1 MLRIAVPNKGSLA
14 DSSVQILTE
23 AGYRQR
29 TDSRDLVLIDN
40 DNSVEFYYLRP
51 RDIAV
56 YVGSGELEAGITGR
70 DLLID
75 SAAEADEILSL
86 DFGASTF
93 RFAGP
98 TDQNWSVQ
106 DFAGKRVAK
115 AYPGL
120 VEHSLA
126 ALGVKAQIVRLD
138 GAVESSVRL
147 GVADVIADV
156 VSTGNTLR
164 QAGLKIFG
172 DPILTSEAV
181 VIARKNAAVPT
192 ELEVLIRRL
201 QGVVPARRYVL
212 LDYDIPKDLVEKACA
227 ITPGLES
234 PTISPLQKHDWVAV
248 RAMVLRKE
256 TNQVMDELWAAAST
270 TIGFALNAMLNP
282 AMAIMSRSFAPSPIA
297 TVFSIATPLALE
309 NSRNAAALAA
319 RSITGP
325 INCPVRTPSAISS
338 LLAL

>member
-1 MLRIAVPNKGSLA
+1 MLRVAVPNKGSLA
-14 DSSVQILTE
+14 QVAIATLNE

-29 TDSRDLVLIDN
+29 TDDRDLIISDPDN
-40 DNSVEFYYLRP
+40 GVEFYYLRP

-75 SAAEADEILSL
+75 SSASASEILSL
-86 DFGASTF
+86 DFGKSTF

-98 TDQNWSVQ
+98 MEKNLSISDI
-106 DFAGKRVAK
+106 AGKRVAT

-120 VEHSLA
+120 VQQHLKELKINA
-126 ALGVKAQIVRLD
+126 EIVRLD

-147 GVADVIADV
+147 GVADLVADV

-172 DPILTSEAV
+172 EPILQSEAV
-181 VIARKNAAVPT
+181 VITRTKSEIKP

-201 QGVVPARRYVL
+201 QGVVTARKYVL
-212 LDYDIPKDLVEKACA
+212 LDYDVQKQHLDQSCL

-234 PTISPLQKHDWVAV
+234 PTISALQKPDWVAV
-248 RAMVLRKE
+248 RAMVLREE
-256 TNQVMDELWAAAST
+256 TNNVMDQLWAL
-270 TIGFALNAMLNP
+270 G
-282 AMAIMSRSFAPSPIA
+282 
-297 TVFSIATPLALE
+297 
-309 NSRNAAALAA
+309 A
-319 RSITGP
+319 RGILVTD
-325 INCPVRTPSAISS
+325 IHACR
-338 LLAL
+338 L

>member
-1 MLRIAVPNKGSLA
+1 MLKIAVPNKGSLA
-14 DSSVQILTE
+14 ESSIAILKE

-29 TDSRDLVLIDN
+29 SDSRDLVLIDN
-40 DNSVEFYYLRP
+40 ENSVEFYYLRP

-75 SAAEADEILSL
+75 SGAQADEILSL

-93 RFAGP
+93 RYAAP
-98 TDQNWSVQ
+98 SDKSWSVA
-106 DFAGKRVAK
+106 DIAGKRIAT

-120 VEHSLA
+120 VEHSLKEIGISA
-126 ALGVKAQIVRLD
+126 DIVRLD

-164 QAGLKIFG
+164 QAGLSIFG
-172 DPILTSEAV
+172 DPILRSEAI
-181 VIARKNAAVPT
+181 VISRKNASIAT
-192 ELEVLIRRL
+192 ELEILIRRL
-201 QGVVPARRYVL
+201 QGVVTARRYVL
-212 LDYDIPKDLVEKACA
+212 LDYDVPKSLVEDACR

-234 PTISPLQKHDWVAV
+234 PTISPLQKQDWVAV

-256 TNQVMDELWAAAST
+256 TNQVMDQLWAL
-270 TIGFALNAMLNP
+270 G
-282 AMAIMSRSFAPSPIA
+282 
-297 TVFSIATPLALE
+297 
-309 NSRNAAALAA
+309 A
-319 RSITGP
+319 RGILVTD
-325 INCPVRTPSAISS
+325 IHACR
-338 LLAL
+338 L

>member
-1 MLRIAVPNKGSLA
+1 MLRVAVPNKGSLA
-14 DSSVQILTE
+14 QVAIATLNE

-29 TDSRDLVLIDN
+29 TDDRDLIISDPDN
-40 DNSVEFYYLRP
+40 GVEFYYLRP

-75 SAAEADEILSL
+75 SGASASEILSL
-86 DFGASTF
+86 DFGRSTF

-98 TDQNWSVQ
+98 MDKNFTISDI
-106 DFAGKRVAK
+106 AGKRVAT

-120 VEHSLA
+120 VQQHLKDLKIDAE
-126 ALGVKAQIVRLD
+126 IVRLD

-147 GVADVIADV
+147 GVADLVADV

-172 DPILTSEAV
+172 EPILQSEAV
-181 VIARKNAAVPT
+181 VISRTKSEIKP

-201 QGVVPARRYVL
+201 QGVVTARRYVL
-212 LDYDIPKDLVEKACA
+212 LDYDVQKHHLDQACL

-234 PTISPLQKHDWVAV
+234 PTISALQKPDWVAV
-248 RAMVLRKE
+248 RAMVLREE
-256 TNQVMDELWAAAST
+256 TNNVMDQLWA
-270 TIGFALNAMLNP
+270 IG
-282 AMAIMSRSFAPSPIA
+282 
-297 TVFSIATPLALE
+297 
-309 NSRNAAALAA
+309 A
-319 RSITGP
+319 RGILVTD
-325 INCPVRTPSAISS
+325 IHACR
-338 LLAL
+338 L